1 MKRVIGLLLPFIIC
15 GFVGPLH
22 AQQITLPV
30 ISDGELGDTWDGGIA
45 AFDAANPDY
54 GSCIGDFGAG
64 CPNVSWRWSQGDN
77 AYEVLELEYPGTGML
92 AGVYFKASSP
102 QDLRSFSGGTIE
114 FDAWAS
120 EPGTALTLKV
130 DCVYPCTSG
139 DWQIPGT
146 IGPSWQRVSIAVDD
160 LVDRGLDLSRIDTGL
175 VIWPSAL
182 GAVII
187 KLDNLVWQTTADPS
201 ATPDG
206 TDDQTAQTGTGGST
220 LLLDNLSGQANLSPT
235 SYPGY
240 QLAWSDEFSASS
252 LDTSVWNFDIGGGG
266 WGNNELQYYQ
276 QDNVAID
283 RGHLVITA
291 RREAKGGRS
300 YTSSRVKTEGT
311 MEFGFGRVDIRAA
324 LPRGQGIWPALW
336 ALGADFQ
343 QVGWPYCGE
352 LDIMEMIGGGGR
364 ENTVHGTLH
373 WNVGGIGAP
382 YVPAYQGGQ
391 FQQAGDDF
399 GAGFNVFSMIRE
411 HDRVQWLVN
420 DELYHEQYLPDSQDF
435 KPFDNP
441 FFLIFNVA
449 VGGNW
454 PGSPDGSTQFPQRLV
469 VDYVRVFAA
478 SYANEDSD
486 GDGVPDSDDAFPVD
500 PYESLDT
507 DGDGVGNNADDDD
520 DGDGV
525 ADAEDAF
532 SLDSSESLDTDG
544 DGVGNNADSDDD
556 GDGYGDIEDLFP
568 LDPTEWLDSDG
579 DGIGDNSDQVVSSTF
594 NLLLMT
600 ITAGRGGAAIDKGA
614 PATQTSKNDGA
625 SQNIQ

>member
-1 MKRVIGLLLPFIIC
+1 
-15 GFVGPLH
+15 
-22 AQQITLPV
+22 
-30 ISDGELGDTWDGGIA
+30 
-45 AFDAANPDY
+45 
-54 GSCIGDFGAG
+54 
-64 CPNVSWRWSQGDN
+64 
-77 AYEVLELEYPGTGML
+77 
-92 AGVYFKASSP
+92 
-102 QDLRSFSGGTIE
+102 
-114 FDAWAS
+114 
-120 EPGTALTLKV
+120 
-130 DCVYPCTSG
+130 
-139 DWQIPGT
+139 
-146 IGPSWQRVSIAVDD
+146 
-160 LVDRGLDLSRIDTGL
+160 
-175 VIWPSAL
+175 
-182 GAVII
+182 
-187 KLDNLVWQTTADPS
+187 
-201 ATPDG
+201 
-206 TDDQTAQTGTGGST
+206 
-220 LLLDNLSGQANLSPT
+220 
-235 SYPGY
+235 
-240 QLAWSDEFSASS
+240 
-252 LDTSVWNFDIGGGG
+252 
-266 WGNNELQYYQ
+266 
-276 QDNVAID
+276 
-283 RGHLVITA
+283 
-291 RREAKGGRS
+291 
-300 YTSSRVKTEGT
+300 
-311 MEFGFGRVDIRAA
+311 

-382 YVPAYQGGQ
+382 YAPAYQGGQ

-478 SYANEDSD
+478 NNANEDSD
-486 GDGVPDSDDAFPVD
+486 GDGVPDADDAFPVD

-507 DGDGVGNNADDDD
+507 DGDGVGNNADGDD

-532 SLDSSESLDTDG
+532 SLDSGESLDTDGDGVGNNADNDDDGDGVTDSEDAFPLDSNESLDTDGDGVGNNADNDDDGDGVSDSEDAFSLDFSESLDTDG

-556 GDGYGDIEDLFP
+556 GDGYGDTEDLFP
-568 LDPTEWLDSDG
+568 LDPTEWFDSDG

-594 NLLLMT
+594 NQLLMT
-600 ITAGRGGAAIDKGA
+600 ITAGRGGVAIDKGA
-614 PATQTSKNDGA
+614 PATQTRKTDGA